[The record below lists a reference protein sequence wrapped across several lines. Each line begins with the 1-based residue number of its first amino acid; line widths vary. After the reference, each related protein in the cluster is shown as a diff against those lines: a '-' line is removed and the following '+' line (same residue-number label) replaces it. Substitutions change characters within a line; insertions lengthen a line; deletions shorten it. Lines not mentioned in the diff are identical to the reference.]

1 MLACLG
7 RHVSSF
13 LGIGMFDENLEISD
27 QRGLEQRAQEVYLQR
42 LVEHRALTDRLFAIL
57 AVVLWIATLA
67 LFVVTASVAHLER
80 GQIVGELAVIV
91 GCGLLMVAA
100 PVYASVR
107 YPGHKANP
115 FLAAVSLMVLSGLL
129 VHVSGWSEA
138 GVGMFVMLAFLSF
151 YRDGRV
157 LAAATLVAVLD
168 LGMRTSWYTDVFV
181 TSLVHRSA
189 SSTENIAWLLVMDL
203 VLYAS
208 VSKTSAG
215 FKVGS
220 HRQAKL
226 ELIND
231 EIEEAI
237 TESTAA
243 LKESEAVK
251 TIIFESA
258 PDAVIRYD
266 ADRVIIEAN
275 SAAERILGVS
285 RDAFVGRRLES
296 FFASHEEGNTQS
308 DFAKFLSIDYR
319 NVSGKF
325 FEGIVCRPDESEFP
339 AECFTY
345 EVPGLEPP
353 QFAVFIRDITERK
366 HLETQLSQAQK
377 LESIGQLAAGIA
389 HEINTPTQY
398 IGDNTRFLQDAFVDT
413 LRLLD
418 AYDEFEVAA
427 KSSNV
432 DPARFIELGE
442 LKQAADIDFLKE
454 EIPKAISE
462 SLEGISRV
470 STIVSAMKDFSHPGV
485 ESMTIADI
493 NRILDSTATVA
504 RNEWKYVAEL
514 QLNLFPSLPAIACL
528 PGEIGQV
535 VLNLIINASHA
546 IADKYA
552 GSDSMGQIRVESDHD
567 ATHIVIRVS
576 DDGNGIPER
585 ARNRV
590 FDPFFTTK
598 EVGKGTGQGLAIAH
612 NVIVER
618 HNGQLSFDTEDGKG
632 TTFTI
637 RLPKSQPMADEFEA
651 AA

>member
-1 MLACLG
+1 MQ
-7 RHVSSF
+7 
-13 LGIGMFDENLEISD
+13 DEELQLTDE
-27 QRGLEQRAQEVYLQR
+27 RGLEKRAQQVYLQR
-42 LVEHRALTDRLFAIL
+42 LVEHRALTDRLFAVF
-57 AVVLWIATLA
+57 AVVLWVASFA
-67 LFVVTASVAHLER
+67 LFAVTASVSRLER
-80 GQIVGELAVIV
+80 GQIIGELAVLF
-91 GCGLLMVAA
+91 GCALLVVAA
-100 PVYASVR
+100 PVYASIR

-115 FLAAVSLMVLSGLL
+115 FFAAISLMVLSGLL

-157 LAAATLVAVLD
+157 LATATVVAVAD
-168 LGMRTSWYTDVFV
+168 LTMRSSWYADVFV
-181 TSLVHRSA
+181 TAQARHQGSI
-189 SSTENIAWLLVMDL
+189 TENFAWLLVMDL

-208 VSKTSAG
+208 VSRTSAG
-215 FKVGS
+215 LRIGS

-226 ELIND
+226 ELLND
-231 EIEEAI
+231 EIGEAM

-266 ADRVIIEAN
+266 AERTIIEAN
-275 SAAERILGVS
+275 AAAERILGGH

-296 FFASHEEGNTQS
+296 FFAVHDDGHVDSAFTR
-308 DFAKFLSIDYR
+308 FLGHDYR
-319 NVSGKF
+319 DVSGRF
-325 FEGIVCRPDESEFP
+325 FEGVVRREDGSEFQ
-339 AECFTY
+339 AECYSY

-366 HLETQLSQAQK
+366 TLESQLSQAQK

-398 IGDNTRFLQDAFVDT
+398 IGDNTRFLQDAFGDT
-413 LRLLD
+413 LKLLD
-418 AYDEFEVAA
+418 AYHEFEQTA
-427 KSSNV
+427 KDASLTP
-432 DPARFIELGE
+432 DRFIQLEE
-442 LKQAADIDFLKE
+442 VKRTSDIDFLKV
-454 EIPKAISE
+454 EIPKAICE

-485 ESMTIADI
+485 ESMTIADV
-493 NRILDSTATVA
+493 NRILESTATVA

-514 QLNLFPSLPAIACL
+514 KLDLYPSLPAVACL

-546 IADKYA
+546 IADRNA
-552 GSDSMGQIRVESDHD
+552 GTDALGVITVSSDHD
-567 ATHIVIRVS
+567 ATHIIIKVA
-576 DDGNGIPER
+576 DTGNGIPER
-585 ARNRV
+585 VRNRI

-612 NVIVER
+612 NVVVER
-618 HNGQLSFDTEDGKG
+618 HNGSIVFDTEDGVG
-632 TTFTI
+632 TVFTI
-637 RLPKSQPMADEFEA
+637 RLPKSQPIVEELSEA
-651 AA
+651 A